1 MSTYSRQQKEKKIVE
16 AAIKLFGEKGMHHTK
31 MDEVAKLAKISK
43 GLTYF
48 YFKSK
53 EELYLAIT
61 KKAFEELKEV
71 FQHTFQSGRDETG
84 FENMNALVKNFLA
97 FAEEKQVL
105 HQAMVEF
112 LGMVAAYNHP
122 EKRKVMPE
130 ELIKSSYFRR
140 LLNLQYDIPSIGV
153 SIISKGIRDGSIRPE
168 LQPETTFYLI
178 WTMLLGYEHLK
189 GSINYEPKGLK
200 IHEEVW
206 NNAFMKFLFE
216 LLKGSQNAHK
226 FQPVQGKLF

>member
-1 MSTYSRQQKEKKIVE
+1 ME
-16 AAIKLFGEKGMHHTK
+16 AAIKLFGEKGMHHTT
-31 MDEVAKLAKISK
+31 MDEVAKLARISK

-61 KKAFEELKEV
+61 KKGFEELKEV
-71 FQHTFQSGRDETG
+71 FQHTFQSGREEVG
-84 FENMNALVKNFLA
+84 FDNMNALVKNFLA
-97 FAEEKQVL
+97 FAEEKKVL
-105 HQAMVEF
+105 HEAMVEF
-112 LGMVAAYNHP
+112 LGLVSKYNDP
-122 EKRKVMPE
+122 EKRKKIPE
-130 ELIKSSYFRR
+130 PLLKSNYFKK

-178 WTMLLGYEHLK
+178 WTMLLGYERLK
-189 GSINYEPKGLK
+189 GSIDYEPKGLK

-216 LLKGSQNAHK
+216 LLKGTQNLHK
-226 FQPVQGKLF
+226 FQPFQGKLF

>member
-1 MSTYSRQQKEKKIVE
+1 ME
-16 AAIKLFGEKGMHHTK
+16 AAIKLFGEKGLHHTK
-31 MDEVAKLAKISK
+31 MDEVAKFARISK

-71 FQHTFQSGRDETG
+71 FQHTFQNGRDESG
-84 FENMNALVKNFLA
+84 FDNMNALVKNFLA
-97 FAEEKQVL
+97 FAEEKKVL
-105 HQAMVEF
+105 HQAMVDF
-112 LGMVAAYNHP
+112 LRMVGTYNHP
-122 EKRKVMPE
+122 ERRKSIPE
-130 ELIKSSYFRR
+130 ELTKSTYFRK

-178 WTMLLGYEHLK
+178 WTMLLGYEQLH
-189 GSINYEPKGLK
+189 GSINYEPKSLK

-206 NNAFMKFLFE
+206 NNAFLKFLFE
-216 LLKGSQNAHK
+216 LLKGTQNAHK